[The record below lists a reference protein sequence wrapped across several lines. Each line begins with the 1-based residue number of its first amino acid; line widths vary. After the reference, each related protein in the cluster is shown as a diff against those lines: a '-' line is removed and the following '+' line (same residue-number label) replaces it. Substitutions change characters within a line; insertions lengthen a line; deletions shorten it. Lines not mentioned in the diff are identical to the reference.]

1 VTQRLFDD
9 DDEESP
15 PGRAYTRDPGRSDP
29 GGGPEREI
37 SLGAPAILGIFFALA
52 LLCACFFGFG
62 YSMGRKSAQAATTD
76 TAAATASDATLSNG
90 SAKPAAGSLAGQPA
104 ESTTPAEQPAADNS
118 AVPTAS
124 QTEPAPATPPPTPPP
139 ATPKNATSQ
148 ADGMIV
154 GDRPPQPAPGVIS
167 KPPTNNQQPAVAP
180 AGNIMV
186 QIAAVSSQD
195 VADILTSSL
204 QKKGY
209 SVSVRHEPQDKLL
222 HVQIGPFATRQ
233 EALSMQ
239 QRVLADGFNAIV
251 K

>member
-1 VTQRLFDD
+1 MTQRLFDD
-9 DDEESP
+9 DEGSP
-15 PGRAYTRDPGRSDP
+15 PSRSYTRDPDRIDS

-62 YSMGRKSAQAATTD
+62 YTMGRKSTQAANVDTT
-76 TAAATASDATLSNG
+76 AATASDATLSNG

-104 ESTTPAEQPAADNS
+104 ESTDPAAQPAADNS
-118 AVPTAS
+118 TAPPTAQPDAAPAVPT
-124 QTEPAPATPPPTPPP
+124 PAPTPATQKNAATP
-139 ATPKNATSQ
+139 

-154 GDRPPQPAPGVIS
+154 GDKPPQPAPAVTS
-167 KPPTNNQQPAVAP
+167 KPPTNNQQPAAAP
-180 AGNIMV
+180 SGTIMV

-233 EALSMQ
+233 EAVAMQ

>member
-1 VTQRLFDD
+1 MNRLFDD
-9 DDEESP
+9 EDSP
-15 PGRAYTRDPGRSDP
+15 PGRSYVRDPDRSDP
-29 GGGPEREI
+29 GGGAEREI
-37 SLGAPAILGIFFALA
+37 SLGVPAILGIFFALA

-62 YSMGRKSAQAATTD
+62 YTMGRKSAQSATAD
-76 TAAATASDATLSNG
+76 TAAANIDTSSNG
-90 SAKPAAGSLAGQPA
+90 SAKPAAGSLASQPDA
-104 ESTTPAEQPAADNS
+104 PAAQPAADNS
-118 AVPTAS
+118 ATPAAV
-124 QTEPAPATPPPTPPP
+124 QTEPAPAAPATQPVPPP
-139 ATPKNATSQ
+139 AAQKNAATP

-154 GDRPPQPAPGVIS
+154 GD
-167 KPPTNNQQPAVAP
+167 KPPTRSQQPATGNLQP
-180 AGNIMV
+180 ATSSSGTIMV

-233 EALSMQ
+233 EAVAMQ

>member
-1 VTQRLFDD
+1 MTQRLFDD
-9 DDEESP
+9 NDDSP
-15 PGRAYTRDPGRSDP
+15 PGRSYTRDPDRADS
-29 GGGPEREI
+29 GGGAEREI
-37 SLGAPAILGIFFALA
+37 SLGAPAILGIFFALT

-62 YSMGRKSAQAATTD
+62 YTMGRKSAQAAPVD
-76 TAAATASDATLSNG
+76 TSSANVDTSNG

-104 ESTTPAEQPAADNS
+104 ESTEPAAQPAADNS
-118 AVPTAS
+118 TVPPTAQPDTAPTAAAPS
-124 QTEPAPATPPPTPPP
+124 PAPTTQKSAASP
-139 ATPKNATSQ
+139 

-154 GDRPPQPAPGVIS
+154 GDKTPQPATAVVN
-167 KPPTNNQQPAVAP
+167 KPPTNSQQPAAAP
-180 AGNIMV
+180 AGTIMV

-233 EALSMQ
+233 DAVAMQ

>member
-1 VTQRLFDD
+1 MTQRLFDD
-9 DDEESP
+9 DEDSP
-15 PGRAYTRDPGRSDP
+15 PSRGYTRDPDRNGP

-52 LLCACFFGFG
+52 LVCACFFGFG
-62 YSMGRKSAQAATTD
+62 YTMGRKSAQSANVD
-76 TAAATASDATLSNG
+76 TAAANSDASSNG
-90 SAKPAAGSLAGQPA
+90 APKPAAGSLANQPDTMPA
-104 ESTTPAEQPAADNS
+104 AQPMADNSTTPPAAQ
-118 AVPTAS
+118 P
-124 QTEPAPATPPPTPPP
+124 EPAPATPTPTPPP
-139 ATPKNATSQ
+139 TTQKNAATA

-154 GDRPPQPAPGVIS
+154 GDKPPQPAPAATN
-167 KPPTNNQQPAVAP
+167 KPPTNNLQPAAAP
-180 AGNIMV
+180 AGTIMV

-222 HVQIGPFATRQ
+222 HVQIGPFANRQ
-233 EALSMQ
+233 EAVAMQ